1 MIVGSNYTD
10 LYILI
15 FKIMKKTTEKSI
27 KKNADFTTYK
37 IGSKGD
43 FLTLPNLPFESII
56 NPDVK
61 LSRIN
66 KKIKNQISLL

>member
-1 MIVGSNYTD
+1 
-10 LYILI
+10 
-15 FKIMKKTTEKSI
+15 MKKTTEKPI
-27 KKNADFTTYK
+27 KKRSDFSTYK

-43 FLTLPNLPFESII
+43 FLTLPNVPFESIL

-61 LSRIN
+61 LSRSN

>member
-1 MIVGSNYTD
+1 
-10 LYILI
+10 
-15 FKIMKKTTEKSI
+15 MKKTTEKPI
-27 KKNADFTTYK
+27 KKTADFSTYK

-43 FLTLPNLPFESII
+43 FLTLPNVPFESIL

-61 LSRIN
+61 LSRSN